1 MEPALRARR
10 WRIGPDQLGDDR
22 YDPDFCLSAEV
33 DLRCDVVPPYEWSGG
48 SAVLVAHDGIPG
60 TDHLCH
66 LRARTHRHFRR
77 GPASVSAGLA
87 IAERLAIEYAGK
99 IDYARRTDG
108 LVHPGGRRDR
118 VVNI

>member
-1 MEPALRARR
+1 
-10 WRIGPDQLGDDR
+10 
-22 YDPDFCLSAEV
+22 
-33 DLRCDVVPPYEWSGG
+33 
-48 SAVLVAHDGIPG
+48 
-60 TDHLCH
+60 H

-118 VVNI
+118 VVNILFRFADRTHCLVRLDLFFDGDSDSRAQVLARSQVEGAKRLKQTPNAEFRRKN